1 MTNKPTPSKAPKETN
16 VKTALR
22 VIEIIE
28 IYAKE
33 CRPLA
38 LSELAKLLNA
48 PMSSCL
54 ALIRTLVSLGYLY
67 ETNRRSGYYPT
78 GRMLAMAQKISAAD
92 PVLERIY
99 PSLEELRNITNETV
113 VIGKLNTNHKVL
125 YLEVLP
131 SLNPIH
137 YVAIAGEQ
145 KEINA
150 NSLGKALFSTLNDDD
165 KDDILNSIPF
175 HAFNKK
181 TLSVKAA
188 FLQDIETSLERGW
201 FANFGES
208 MPDVGAL
215 AWPVE
220 LSGSHYAISIA
231 GPLYRIQANLEDF
244 AQKLRVISTF
254 IEKSA

>member
-1 MTNKPTPSKAPKETN
+1 
-16 VKTALR
+16 
-22 VIEIIE
+22 
-28 IYAKE
+28 
-33 CRPLA
+33 
-38 LSELAKLLNA
+38 
-48 PMSSCL
+48 
-54 ALIRTLVSLGYLY
+54 
-67 ETNRRSGYYPT
+67 
-78 GRMLAMAQKISAAD
+78 MAQKISAAD

-113 VIGKLNTNHKVL
+113 VIGKLNSNHKVL

-150 NSLGKALFSTLNDDD
+150 NSLGKALFSTLNDND
-165 KDDILNSIPF
+165 KEDVLASIPF

-181 TLSVKAA
+181 TLSGKAA
-188 FLQDIETSLERGW
+188 FIQDIKASLERGW

-215 AWPVE
+215 AWPVA

-254 IEKSA
+254 IENSA